1 MEANSSAILRVC
13 SYHRIDFDLMLIR
26 SRPYDMQRVQES
38 MQTAFENGVY
48 ADLGIL
54 DHLPAEVIVI
64 ILRNLDLLSYF
75 RFRQVNRRAR
85 VLSTSLREY
94 SLVAKHGL
102 EGLRALLRAKIAYNF
117 TAADLYLTLNAATCV
132 CGAFGGF
139 LFLPTLTR
147 CCFACIRNS
156 AALRVLSISCI
167 SKLTKISTK
176 RLGKLL
182 DSILYTVPGS
192 YSTLDNPARRPKC
205 LVAHD
210 QTVAALQNL
219 GLLSPESTTA
229 LQNAKDHENYRF
241 MVSASFPWF
250 DSGRGLVE
258 HGVCCKG
265 CQVRVEA
272 RTGTVEDRDRVFSE
286 VGFLAHFTSCV
297 EAQTMWA
304 ESQEGTSSFVEP
316 EFTRRSG
323 FFSIL
328 GLDGLLR

>member
-1 MEANSSAILRVC
+1 MEANSGAILRVC

-26 SRPYDMQRVQES
+26 SRPHDMQRVQEY
-38 MQTAFENGVY
+38 MQTAFEHEVY
-48 ADLGIL
+48 ASLGTL
-54 DHLPAEVIVI
+54 DHLPAEVMLV

-75 RFRQVNRRAR
+75 RFRQVSRRAR
-85 VLSTSLREY
+85 ILSTSLREY
-94 SLVAKHGL
+94 RLVAKHGL
-102 EGLRALLRAKIAYNF
+102 EGLRVLLRAKIACNF
-117 TAADLYLTLNAATCV
+117 IVVDLYLTLGAATCV

-147 CCFACIRNS
+147 CCFACICNS
-156 AALRVLSISCI
+156 AALRVHSISCI
-167 SKLTKISTK
+167 SKLTRISTK

-182 DSILYTVPGS
+182 NSILCTVPGS
-192 YSTLDNPARRPKC
+192 YSALDNPARRPKY
-205 LVAHD
+205 LVAHS

-219 GLLSPESTTA
+219 GLLSPEATTA
-229 LQNAKDHENYRF
+229 LQNAKDQENYRF
-241 MVSASFPWF
+241 MVSAAFPWF
-250 DSGRGLVE
+250 DSSRGLVE

-272 RTGTVEDRDRVFSE
+272 RTGTIEDRDRVFSE
-286 VGFLAHFTSCV
+286 AGFLAHFMSCV

-304 ESQEGTSSFVEP
+304 ESQGGTSSFVEP

-328 GLDGLLR
+328 GPDGLPR